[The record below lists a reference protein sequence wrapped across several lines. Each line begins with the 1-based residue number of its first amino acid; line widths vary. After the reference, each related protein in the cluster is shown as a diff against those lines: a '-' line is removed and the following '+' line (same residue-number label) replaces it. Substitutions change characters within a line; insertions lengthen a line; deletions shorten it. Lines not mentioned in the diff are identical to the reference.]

1 MMKLTNIDKLEASR
15 PISLLLLVMTA
26 ILWSFGGLL
35 IKLVQWNPIA
45 IAGMRSLIAALIMLA
60 IIRHPRLPRSL
71 PQFMG
76 VLTYAAT
83 VILFVLANKLT
94 TAANAILLQYTAPV
108 YVALLGAWFL
118 KERVAKADWVTI
130 FLVLGG
136 MLLFF
141 VDDLNAGG
149 LAGNIIALL
158 SGISFAVMIV
168 CLRSQKSASPLETVF
183 WGNVLTAVIG
193 IPFMI
198 GPLPS
203 AKSWLGLLLLGIFQ
217 LGLSY
222 ILYTIAI
229 RKVTALEGIL
239 VPVIEPIMN
248 PILVLFILGE
258 VPGTWSILGG
268 VVVILS
274 ITLRCVISVV
284 KPNRSTVEDSVQR
297 IL

>member
-1 MMKLTNIDKLEASR
+1 MKFNNIDKIEASR
-15 PISLLLLVMTA
+15 PVSLLLLVATA

-45 IAGMRSLIAALIMLA
+45 ISGMRSLIAALIMLA

-71 PQFMG
+71 PQLAG
-76 VLTYAAT
+76 VIAYAAT
-83 VILFVLANKLT
+83 VIMFVLANKLT

-118 KERVAKADWVTI
+118 KERVNKADWVTI

-141 VDDLNAGG
+141 LDDLKAGG

-158 SGISFAVMIV
+158 SGVSFAVMIV

-183 WGNVLTAVIG
+183 WGNVLTAIAG

-198 GPLPS
+198 GPLPN
-203 AKSWLGLLLLGIFQ
+203 AKSWLGLLFLGIFQ

-239 VPVIEPIMN
+239 IPVLEPIMN
-248 PILVLFILGE
+248 PVLVLVILGE
-258 VPGTWSILGG
+258 TPGTWALLGG
-268 VVVILS
+268 IIVVLS
-274 ITLRCVISVV
+274 ITLRYVISVK
-284 KPNRSTVEDSVQR
+284 KPDISMVEDPVQR

>member
-1 MMKLTNIDKLEASR
+1 MRLTKIDRLEASR
-15 PISLLLLVMTA
+15 PLSLLLLVMTA

-35 IKLVQWNPIA
+35 IKLIQWNPIA
-45 IAGMRSLIAALIMLA
+45 ISGMRSLIAAVIILIVL
-60 IIRHPRLPRSL
+60 RRPRLPRSL
-71 PQFMG
+71 PQIAG
-76 VLTYAAT
+76 IAAYAAT
-83 VILFVLANKLT
+83 VLLFVVSNKLT

-118 KERVAKADWVTI
+118 KERVGRADWLTI

-141 VDDLNAGG
+141 LDDLKAGG
-149 LAGNIIALL
+149 LAGNITALL

-193 IPFMI
+193 MPFMT
-198 GPLPS
+198 GPLPD
-203 AKSWLGLLLLGIFQ
+203 AQSWAGLLLLGVFQ

-222 ILYTIAI
+222 ILYAVAI
-229 RKVTALEGIL
+229 KKVTALEGVLI
-239 VPVIEPIMN
+239 PVIEPIMN

-258 VPGTWSILGG
+258 IPGIWSI
-268 VVVILS
+268 VDAAS
-274 ITLRCVISVV
+274 CCFR
-284 KPNRSTVEDSVQR
+284 
-297 IL
+297 

>member
-1 MMKLTNIDKLEASR
+1 MKLSNLNKLEASR
-15 PISLLLLVMTA
+15 TVSLLLLAATA

-45 IAGMRSLIAALIMLA
+45 IAGMRSLIAALLLLA
-60 IIRHPRLPRSL
+60 IIRHPKLPRSL
-71 PQFMG
+71 PQFAG
-76 VLTYAAT
+76 ILAYAAT

-118 KERVAKADWVTI
+118 KERVSKTDWATI

-136 MLLFF
+136 MVLFF
-141 VDDLNAGG
+141 LDDLKGGG
-149 LAGNIIALL
+149 LAGNIVALL
-158 SGISFAVMIV
+158 SGFSFAIMIIS
-168 CLRSQKSASPLETVF
+168 LRSQKSASPLETVF
-183 WGNVLTAVIG
+183 WGNVMTAVIG

-198 GPLPS
+198 GPLPT
-203 AKSWLGLLLLGIFQ
+203 AKSWLGLILLGIFQ

-239 VPVIEPIMN
+239 IPVIEPIMN
-248 PILVLFILGE
+248 PILVLIVLNE
-258 VPGTWSILGG
+258 IPGTWSIAGG
-268 VVVILS
+268 ILVLIS
-274 ITLRCVISVV
+274 ITVRCVL
-284 KPNRSTVEDSVQR
+284 TVTRPTGNTQS
-297 IL
+297 I